1 MAINADRSL
10 IATIPLEN
18 PPMIRTSLFVAS
30 LCLALLAPIG
40 ASAQW
45 PGSYQGYSGPG
56 PAPSPYGD
64 RNPQQERCAGLQQAL
79 ADMSAHIEAAP
90 PSWERQQ
97 AEIRRQQV
105 RETMRNECGI

>member
-1 MAINADRSL
+1 MPDRSL
-10 IATIPLEN
+10 IATISLGN
-18 PPMIRTSLFVAS
+18 PPMIRASLFVAA

-40 ASAQW
+40 ARAQW

-56 PAPSPYGD
+56 PAPSPYGGP
-64 RNPQQERCAGLQQAL
+64 NPQQERCAGLQQAL